1 MGYLWTAARQ
11 RAGGPD
17 PSTCWDRRRSRGVA
31 EGCPPRGRPATVSRV
46 KRISPARRVA
56 LAVIT
61 LGALAAAGACSSTSP
76 QPAQEKGACAF
87 AKIARFASRD
97 VGTPPAGT
105 VETTGTSTMTVAT
118 NLGTITIEIDRTA
131 APCAAVSYAYLA
143 GRHYFDGGRCNRLT
157 TDEIYTLTCGDPK
170 DGVLG
175 TGPSYGFAEARGGGG
190 VPSPGTPQTYP
201 RGTVA
206 LVNQGTP
213 TSNGAEFFIIYKDTE
228 LPAGAYPV
236 FGRVT
241 AGMGIVDKVVKGG
254 VFQSDPD
261 QSPTD
266 GPTKVELTVTSVTV
280 S

>member
-1 MGYLWTAARQ
+1 M
-11 RAGGPD
+11 
-17 PSTCWDRRRSRGVA
+17 C
-31 EGCPPRGRPATVSRV
+31 RV

-56 LAVIT
+56 LVVIT
-61 LGALAAAGACSSTSP
+61 LGALAAAGACSSTGPKPAPP
-76 QPAQEKGACAF
+76 QGVCTF
-87 AKIARFASRD
+87 DKIARFSSRE
-97 VGTPPAGT
+97 VGTPPVTAIPTSGT
-105 VETTGTSTMTVAT
+105 ATMTVRT
-118 NLGTITIEIDRTA
+118 NLGTITIEIDRAA

-170 DGVLG
+170 DSGLG
-175 TGPSYGFAEARGGGG
+175 TGPTYGFAEAHSGAA
-190 VPSPGTPQTYP
+190 PSAGTSQAYP

-241 AGMGIVDKVVKGG
+241 SGMSIVDKVAKAG
-254 VFQSDPD
+254 VFQSDQD
-261 QSPTD
+261 QSPSD
-266 GPTKVELTVTSVTV
+266 GPTKTALTVTSVTV